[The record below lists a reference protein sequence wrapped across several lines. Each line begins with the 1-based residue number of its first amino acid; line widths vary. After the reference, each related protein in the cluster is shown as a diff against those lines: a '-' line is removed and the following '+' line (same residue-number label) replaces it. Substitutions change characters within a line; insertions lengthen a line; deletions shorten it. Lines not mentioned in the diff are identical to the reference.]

1 VISRTKHEP
10 DKSSKN
16 PRQNSWRAY
25 QAFKN
30 LSEIQLNEENEDR
43 ETEVEELWKKCWE
56 LKEKLVDEEN
66 PFLKKEDF
74 KEVEREINNG

>member
-1 VISRTKHEP
+1 MNSRTEHDP
-10 DKSSKN
+10 DKSKKN

-30 LSEIQLNEENEDR
+30 LSEIQLNEENEDK
-43 ETEVEELWKKCWE
+43 ETEIEELRKRCWE
-56 LKEKLVDEEN
+56 VKEKLVDDGN

-74 KEVEREINNG
+74 KEIERKINNG

>member
-1 VISRTKHEP
+1 MISRTEHDP

-30 LSEIQLNEENEDR
+30 LSEIQLNEENEDK
-43 ETEVEELWKKCWE
+43 EPEVEELWKKCWE
-56 LKEKLVDEEN
+56 LKEKLAENEN
-66 PFLKKEDF
+66 PFLEREDF
-74 KEVEREINNG
+74 KEIEGRFNE